1 MAVARQREDCL
12 RLCAERGWTPVEYVD
27 NDTSATKG
35 VRPQYRKMLTAITA
49 GEIDAVVV
57 WHLDRL
63 HRQSIELE
71 EFIEITEKAGIA
83 PNLATVT
90 GEVDL
95 STDDGR
101 FMARIMGA
109 VARKEVERKKVR
121 QQRQSLQRAQSGKG
135 WGPRAFGY
143 NGNHANPDLVPEEAD
158 AVRQA
163 YHDVLAGDS
172 VYSVAVRYRM
182 TAVTA
187 LPRPTRYALRSQ
199 AFSPCRGSDP

>member
-1 MAVARQREDCL
+1 M
-12 RLCAERGWTPVEYVD
+12 CAERGWTPVEYVD

-101 FMARIMGA
+101 FMARIMAA

-121 QQRQSLQRAQSGKG
+121 QQRQSLQRA
-135 WGPRAFGY
+135 
-143 NGNHANPDLVPEEAD
+143 
-158 AVRQA
+158 
-163 YHDVLAGDS
+163 
-172 VYSVAVRYRM
+172 
-182 TAVTA
+182 
-187 LPRPTRYALRSQ
+187 
-199 AFSPCRGSDP
+199 

>member
-1 MAVARQREDCL
+1 
-12 RLCAERGWTPVEYVD
+12 
-27 NDTSATKG
+27 
-35 VRPQYRKMLTAITA
+35 MLTDITA

-63 HRQSIELE
+63 HRQPIELE

-135 WGPRAFGY
+135 WGPGSARVQAV
-143 NGNHANPDLVPEEAD
+143 AWTLPEWIA
-158 AVRQA
+158 A
-163 YHDVLAGDS
+163 YAACEHDHPGFDEECS
-172 VYSVAVRYRM
+172 
-182 TAVTA
+182 
-187 LPRPTRYALRSQ
+187 
-199 AFSPCRGSDP
+199 